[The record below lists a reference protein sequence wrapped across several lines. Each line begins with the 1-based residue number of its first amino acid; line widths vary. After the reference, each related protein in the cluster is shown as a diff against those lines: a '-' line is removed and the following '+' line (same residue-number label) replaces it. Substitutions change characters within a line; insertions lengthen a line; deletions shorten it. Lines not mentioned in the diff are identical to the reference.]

1 MYGAWHLELHGRLGN
16 PAITKE
22 AVTIYD
28 KSARNVKN
36 SHSLNGRIHVAIGVL
51 QHVAGRA
58 TVLGH
63 RSSVYSTFFLRK
75 RIFKENKYEN
85 ARLNEGHEGEGVL
98 PWNKL
103 FILTRICSLIKYHDV
118 LPI

>member
-1 MYGAWHLELHGRLGN
+1 MELHGRLGN

-36 SHSLNGRIHVAIGVL
+36 SHSLNGRIHVAIGVSL
-51 QHVAGRA
+51 DMRVTTRGGESDG
-58 TVLGH
+58 T

-98 PWNKL
+98 P
-103 FILTRICSLIKYHDV
+103 
-118 LPI
+118 

>member
-36 SHSLNGRIHVAIGVL
+36 SHSLNGRIHVAIGVSL
-51 QHVAGRA
+51 DMRVTTRGGESDG
-58 TVLGH
+58 T
-63 RSSVYSTFFLRK
+63 RSSVICLFYFF
-75 RIFKENKYEN
+75 FKENE
-85 ARLNEGHEGEGVL
+85 
-98 PWNKL
+98 
-103 FILTRICSLIKYHDV
+103 SLKKINTKMPDLMKVMKVKVYFREINC
-118 LPI
+118 LY

>member
-36 SHSLNGRIHVAIGVL
+36 SHSLNGRIHVAIGVSL
-51 QHVAGRA
+51 DGRVI
-58 TVLGH
+58 TRGGESDGT
-63 RSSVYSTFFLRK
+63 RSSVICLFYFF
-75 RIFKENKYEN
+75 FKKTN
-85 ARLNEGHEGEGVL
+85 L
-98 PWNKL
+98 
-103 FILTRICSLIKYHDV
+103 
-118 LPI
+118 